1 MQRVMKNDIVEVMSG
16 NDRGKKGRV
25 LQVMLDRDKVLVEG
39 VRYMLRHV
47 RPGQQNPQGG
57 RVQKE
62 AAIEVSS
69 VMPVCTSCERGVRVR
84 FRGEGAGK
92 VRVCSRCG
100 GEIARQG

>member
-1 MQRVMKNDIVEVMSG
+1 MQRVMKNDIVEITSG

-39 VRYMLRHV
+39 VRYMWRHV
-47 RPGQQNPQGG
+47 RPSQQNPQGG

-62 AAIEVSS
+62 SAIEASS
-69 VMPVCTSCERGVRVR
+69 VMPVCSSCERGVRVG

-100 GEIARQG
+100 GEITKQS